1 MEKREMGEI
10 EKLKIAIIYGKRE
23 VDGLNKNGVIEKI
36 YKDEDDTAHCFYL
49 KEFLEQ
55 NLKSEKEI
63 QASAMT
69 RDSNSIFFELQKL
82 GHIGFAESTSKKA
95 YKEGIFYMPKT
106 ITEKQKDTLKQFKNQ
121 LDKEDYNIMIFANLY
136 RDKDGVIMGKIKQ
149 GKANILDDYT
159 RQEIER

>member
-1 MEKREMGEI
+1 
-10 EKLKIAIIYGKRE
+10 
-23 VDGLNKNGVIEKI
+23 
-36 YKDEDDTAHCFYL
+36 
-49 KEFLEQ
+49 
-55 NLKSEKEI
+55 
-63 QASAMT
+63 
-69 RDSNSIFFELQKL
+69 
-82 GHIGFAESTSKKA
+82 
-95 YKEGIFYMPKT
+95 MPKT

>member
-1 MEKREMGEI
+1 MENDSI
-10 EKLKIAIIYGKRE
+10 EKLKIALIYGKRK
-23 VDGLNKNGVIEKI
+23 VDGEEKEGKIEKI

>member
-1 MEKREMGEI
+1 
-10 EKLKIAIIYGKRE
+10 
-23 VDGLNKNGVIEKI
+23 
-36 YKDEDDTAHCFYL
+36 
-49 KEFLEQ
+49 
-55 NLKSEKEI
+55 
-63 QASAMT
+63 MT